1 MTEPRRPSRRRTQAV
16 ADQPSAEGVDLN
28 PYRDDDAGVGATTTS
43 SASTLAAPTPAPDA
57 GADDAPAPRTSSPR
71 PARRP
76 RAARADPATP
86 GTPDGTSADGMS
98 ADGMSADGMTR
109 DGASADSAPGAT
121 APHAPVAVP
130 APLQSEPAPPSP
142 ASESVSAPMRPAA
155 SAPPLET
162 VSFGD
167 ATGAP
172 NAAAVVPNT
181 TPLAPRSQDGQARP
195 HARHEGR
202 QDGRHEARD
211 GRRDNRHDGRHPRH
225 ERFDRQPQQDR
236 AQHGP
241 NADRFPDRSQE
252 RSHQDRPGQDRL
264 NGAHGPPH
272 GGADAVGGPP
282 RRGEFFEGGGRRQ
295 RQRQRGRFRDAA
307 PTGAGDFR
315 EQRPVPALVA
325 ASEGTGWVELARDGS
340 GFVRQAANS
349 YLVGPNDPFLPVTM
363 VRANNLRA
371 GDGVVVGAGRD
382 FRQRPVTV
390 EVRSVNG
397 APPQP
402 GVKRPDFQSLLATYP
417 ERKLTLETGK
427 VAKSGPELTRR
438 IIDLIAPI
446 GFGQRALIVAPARS
460 GKTILL
466 QNIVEGVA
474 LNHPDAELILLLVDE
489 RPEEVSE
496 MVACGYG
503 EVVASSFDMPADRHR
518 DVVTMVMHRAQRLVE
533 AGKDVVIVLDSITR
547 MARAFNATKGI
558 GRTLSG
564 GLDAQAMATPKA
576 FFGSARS
583 VAATHGGGSITII
596 GTALVETGSR
606 MDDVIFEEFKGTGN
620 CEIKLDRNLA
630 EQRIFPAIDVPA
642 SGTRREDK
650 LFRPDQLDAVYLLRR
665 GLQSMPASAAMNW
678 LTKRIAN
685 TPNNDTLLATLKD
698 T

>member
-16 ADQPSAEGVDLN
+16 ADQSSAEGVDLN
-28 PYRDDDAGVGATTTS
+28 PYRDDDAGVVAATTATV
-43 SASTLAAPTPAPDA
+43 PAPPSDVEPDRAEPADA
-57 GADDAPAPRTSSPR
+57 AGDGEPVRRTRPPR

-76 RAARADPATP
+76 RAARAAS
-86 GTPDGTSADGMS
+86 DGDA
-98 ADGMSADGMTR
+98 
-109 DGASADSAPGAT
+109 
-121 APHAPVAVP
+121 
-130 APLQSEPAPPSP
+130 
-142 ASESVSAPMRPAA
+142 PAA
-155 SAPPLET
+155 STAATET
-162 VSFGD
+162 TSN
-167 ATGAP
+167 TT
-172 NAAAVVPNT
+172 PNT
-181 TPLAPRSQDGQARP
+181 TPETARDTARDAEPVPPRSTAEPAEPIVRPAPEPTPYADTAVSEVPNVAPSTPPFVARPQPDGSGRP

-202 QDGRHEARD
+202 HE
-211 GRRDNRHDGRHPRH
+211 GRRDNRHEGRNARH
-225 ERFDRQPQQDR
+225 ERFDR
-236 AQHGP
+236 
-241 NADRFPDRSQE
+241 
-252 RSHQDRPGQDRL
+252 SHQDRPTNDRGINDRPPHDRSARAPFPERA
-264 NGAHGPPH
+264 NGAHGPSQ
-272 GGADAVGGPP
+272 GGADASGGPG

-295 RQRQRGRFRDAA
+295 RQRQRGRFRD
-307 PTGAGDFR
+307 GATPPNGDFR
-315 EQRPVPALVA
+315 DQQSPQQPAQPQRPVPALIADTEV
-325 ASEGTGWVELARDGS
+325 TGWVELARDGS

-349 YLVGPNDPFLPVTM
+349 YLVGPNDPFIPVGV

-371 GDGVVVGAGRD
+371 GDGVLVGAGRD
-382 FRQRPVTV
+382 FRQRPVVV
-390 EVRSVNG
+390 EVRTVNG

-402 GVKRPDFQSLLATYP
+402 GIKRPDFQSLLATYP
-417 ERKLTLETGK
+417 DRKLTLETGK

-474 LNHPDAELILLLVDE
+474 LNHPTAELILLLVDE

-547 MARAFNATKGI
+547 MARAFNATKGV

-650 LFRPDQLDAVYLLRR
+650 LFRPEQLDAVYLLRR
-665 GLQSMPASAAMNW
+665 GLQSMPASGAMNW

-698 T
+698 G

>member
-1 MTEPRRPSRRRTQAV
+1 MTEPRRPSRRRTPAV
-16 ADQPSAEGVDLN
+16 ADQPSAAGVDVN
-28 PYRDDDAGVGATTTS
+28 PYRDDDAAVGTA
-43 SASTLAAPTPAPDA
+43 APNVAAAAPAPTPEADA
-57 GADDAPAPRTSSPR
+57 DVGAADTPARSPRAARAAR

-76 RAARADPATP
+76 RAARGEETAAFDAPSPDAPTAASSPDASNDLPATSAP
-86 GTPDGTSADGMS
+86 ATSA
-98 ADGMSADGMTR
+98 
-109 DGASADSAPGAT
+109 
-121 APHAPVAVP
+121 
-130 APLQSEPAPPSP
+130 
-142 ASESVSAPMRPAA
+142 PAA
-155 SAPPLET
+155 SAPAASAPAASAPTNGARAERMRPET
-162 VSFGD
+162 SPASAPAAESTPAAPAPPVPQPAINAPAADSAD
-167 ATGAP
+167 ATPAP
-172 NAAAVVPNT
+172 YA
-181 TPLAPRSQDGQARP
+181 ARP
-195 HARHEGR
+195 QEQQGRPNPRHEGR
-202 QDGRHEARD
+202 HD
-211 GRRDNRHDGRHPRH
+211 GRRDNRHDGRQPRH
-225 ERFDRQPQQDR
+225 ERFDRTQDR
-236 AQHGP
+236 AQQQDRPSHDRHG
-241 NADRFPDRSQE
+241 APDRS
-252 RSHQDRPGQDRL
+252 
-264 NGAHGPPH
+264 NGTHAGTHGSPDAHGGQPQ
-272 GGADAVGGPP
+272 
-282 RRGEFFEGGGRRQ
+282 RRGEFFEGGGGGRRQ
-295 RQRQRGRFRDAA
+295 RHRQRGRFRDGN
-307 PTGAGDFR
+307 PVGNNGGSEFR
-315 EQRPVPALVA
+315 EQRPVPALIADTDV
-325 ASEGTGWVELARDGS
+325 TGWVELARDGS

-349 YLVGPNDPFLPVTM
+349 YLAGPNDPFLPVAM

-371 GDGVVVGAGRD
+371 GDGVAVGAGRD
-382 FRQRPVTV
+382 FRQRPVVV
-390 EVRSVNG
+390 EVRTVNG

-417 ERKLTLETGK
+417 DRKLTLETGK

-474 LNHPDAELILLLVDE
+474 LNHPTAELILLLVDE

-503 EVVASSFDMPADRHR
+503 EVVASSFDMPAERHR

-564 GLDAQAMATPKA
+564 GLDAQAMAVPKA

-583 VAATHGGGSITII
+583 VAGSHGGGSITII

-650 LFRPDQLDAVYLLRR
+650 LFRPEQLDAVYLLRR
-665 GLQSMPASAAMNW
+665 GLQSLPPSAAMNW
-678 LTKRIAN
+678 LQKRIAN
-685 TPNNDTLLATLKD
+685 TPNNDVLLATLKD

>member
-1 MTEPRRPSRRRTQAV
+1 MARSSR
-16 ADQPSAEGVDLN
+16 
-28 PYRDDDAGVGATTTS
+28 VGTT
-43 SASTLAAPTPAPDA
+43 
-57 GADDAPAPRTSSPR
+57 R
-71 PARRP
+71 PAER
-76 RAARADPATP
+76 RAASSSR
-86 GTPDGTSADGMS
+86 
-98 ADGMSADGMTR
+98 
-109 DGASADSAPGAT
+109 
-121 APHAPVAVP
+121 
-130 APLQSEPAPPSP
+130 
-142 ASESVSAPMRPAA
+142 
-155 SAPPLET
+155 
-162 VSFGD
+162 
-167 ATGAP
+167 
-172 NAAAVVPNT
+172 AAAVGSASASVVGSAT
-181 TPLAPRSQDGQARP
+181 AAPRPTASSAI
-195 HARHEGR
+195 HSSSSA
-202 QDGRHEARD
+202 A
-211 GRRDNRHDGRHPRH
+211 
-225 ERFDRQPQQDR
+225 QP
-236 AQHGP
+236 
-241 NADRFPDRSQE
+241 
-252 RSHQDRPGQDRL
+252 
-264 NGAHGPPH
+264 
-272 GGADAVGGPP
+272 
-282 RRGEFFEGGGRRQ
+282 
-295 RQRQRGRFRDAA
+295 
-307 PTGAGDFR
+307 
-315 EQRPVPALVA
+315 QRPVPALIADTEV
-325 ASEGTGWVELARDGS
+325 TGWIELARDGS
-340 GFVRQAANS
+340 GFVRQAVNS
-349 YLVGPNDPFLPVTM
+349 YLVGPNDPFLPVGL

-382 FRQRPVTV
+382 FRQRPVVV

-417 ERKLTLETGK
+417 DRKLTLETGK

-474 LNHPDAELILLLVDE
+474 LNHPTAELILLLVDE

-503 EVVASSFDMPADRHR
+503 EVVASSFDMPAERHR

-547 MARAFNATKGI
+547 MARAFNATKGV

-650 LFRPDQLDAVYLLRR
+650 LFRPEQLDAVYLLRR
-665 GLQSMPASAAMNW
+665 GLQSMPPSAAMNW

>member
-1 MTEPRRPSRRRTQAV
+1 MR
-16 ADQPSAEGVDLN
+16 ADGQG
-28 PYRDDDAGVGATTTS
+28 
-43 SASTLAAPTPAPDA
+43 
-57 GADDAPAPRTSSPR
+57 
-71 PARRP
+71 
-76 RAARADPATP
+76 RADP
-86 GTPDGTSADGMS
+86 GRGDQG
-98 ADGMSADGMTR
+98 
-109 DGASADSAPGAT
+109 
-121 APHAPVAVP
+121 
-130 APLQSEPAPPSP
+130 
-142 ASESVSAPMRPAA
+142 RP
-155 SAPPLET
+155 EN
-162 VSFGD
+162 G
-167 ATGAP
+167 
-172 NAAAVVPNT
+172 
-181 TPLAPRSQDGQARP
+181 RP
-195 HARHEGR
+195 QGRH
-202 QDGRHEARD
+202 DGRHD

-225 ERFDRQPQQDR
+225 ERFDRQPERGSQQERQGHDRHTTPDR
-236 AQHGP
+236 A
-241 NADRFPDRSQE
+241 NAPFNAEAQ
-252 RSHQDRPGQDRL
+252 
-264 NGAHGPPH
+264 GAPARRNEGFE
-272 GGADAVGGPP
+272 GGA
-282 RRGEFFEGGGRRQ
+282 GGRRQ
-295 RQRQRGRFRDAA
+295 RQRQRGRFRDNVGANG
-307 PTGAGDFR
+307 TGAGGEFR
-315 EQRPVPALVA
+315 ESRPVPALIADTEV
-325 ASEGTGWVELARDGS
+325 TGWLELARDGS

-349 YLVGPNDPFLPVTM
+349 YLPGPNDPFVPVGM
-363 VRANNLRA
+363 VRSTNLRA
-371 GDGVVVGAGRD
+371 GDGLVVGAGRD
-382 FRQRPVTV
+382 FRQRPVVV
-390 EVRSVNG
+390 EVRTVNG

-402 GVKRPDFQSLLATYP
+402 GVKRPDFQQLLATYP

-503 EVVASSFDMPADRHR
+503 EVVASSFDMPAERHR

-547 MARAFNATKGI
+547 MARAFNATKGV

-583 VAATHGGGSITII
+583 VAASHGGGSITII

-665 GLQSMPASAAMNW
+665 GLQSLPPSAAMNW
-678 LTKRIAN
+678 LSKRIAN